1 MRGLSVLCMEVSVTI
16 EQAIAQYGFAAGLLI
31 WVVAQVVFVFVMR
44 WAAGVKAETKARDV
58 ITQERQTING
68 LLLKRDEDARAQ
80 VEKTDLLEGKIAL
93 LTESMVSERDASDEK
108 IRLLEERLEEANRH
122 RSELENRL
130 TETENIYRQQLDE
143 ANALI
148 VDLQD
153 QVTRLRAQV
162 NGSEDAKRNLTDR
175 LFEEMKLVAKLTGE
189 VEYMRGERGFAE
201 RVLSKVQPG
210 AVVPE
215 VAFNPSPV

>member
-1 MRGLSVLCMEVSVTI
+1 MTI
-16 EQAIAQYGFAAGLLI
+16 EQAIAQYGIVAGLLI
-31 WVVAQVVFVFVMR
+31 WAFAQVVFILVMR

-58 ITQERQTING
+58 ITQERRTISD

-80 VEKTDLLEGKIAL
+80 VDKTNLLEGRLAL
-93 LTESMVSERDASDEK
+93 LTEALDSERVASDEK
-108 IRLLEERLEEANRH
+108 IRVLEERLEEANRH
-122 RSELENRL
+122 RGELENRL

-153 QVTRLRAQV
+153 QITRLRYQV
-162 NGSEDAKRNLTDR
+162 NGSEDEKRSLTDR

-189 VEYMRGERGFAE
+189 IEYLRGERGFAE
-201 RVLSKVQPG
+201 RVLSKIQPG